1 VDDWLATKALQHQ
14 EKKLS
19 VTRVLLDSA
28 DNIAGFYT
36 LASGQVNFSDLPLEL
51 AKHLPKRE
59 LPVAVLAW
67 LGVNSGYQ
75 GSGLGGRLMSQA
87 LYDCYEA
94 GKIFSFIAVIL
105 DCLDESAKSFYQKW
119 DFQELPR
126 YPFRMIL
133 SAKRLESM
141 MEG

>member
-1 VDDWLATKALQHQ
+1 MESDFPKASDWSGSSDGRFEANFAAEKKEVDDWWRPKTLQHQ

-28 DNIAGFYT
+28 DGIAGFYT

-67 LGVNSGYQ
+67 LGVKL
-75 GSGLGGRLMSQA
+75 GLSR
-87 LYDCYEA
+87 
-94 GKIFSFIAVIL
+94 
-105 DCLDESAKSFYQKW
+105 
-119 DFQELPR
+119 
-126 YPFRMIL
+126 
-133 SAKRLESM
+133 
-141 MEG
+141 